1 MDDPHEK
8 LVREYLEYFK
18 AHQAFEIAPSVRNYS
33 NIRRSLKALRLLVK
47 ERYNETK
54 KIYIEEKPNR
64 QNPNNRRS
72 QKADKNEK

>member
-18 AHQAFEIAPSVRNYS
+18 AHEAFERAPSVRNYG

-54 KIYIEEKPNR
+54 QIYLEAKPNR

-72 QKADKNEK
+72 QKANKNKK